1 MKEKQKLGSV
11 QLHSTWGTLN
21 EVQYFPIIHVTL
33 RITHHCIFSRFV
45 KQKLQTRKHYRM
57 SNLRWPGSR
66 SRGRSRYFWITCTW
80 PWLSMKSSSSAA
92 SEEMRMPS
100 PNRAKAN
107 HNQSSSPQEEKL
119 SAKPERKFWQQVK
132 TDRRLLLAVSL
143 FILHPF
149 PPSISLTLPSP
160 HKSTR
165 VIQPSLHVGL

>member
-11 QLHSTWGTLN
+11 QPHSTRGTLN
-21 EVQYFPIIHVTL
+21 EVQYFPRVHVTL
-33 RITHHCIFSRFV
+33 LITHHCSFSRFV

-66 SRGRSRYFWITCTW
+66 SSGRSRYFWITCTW

-107 HNQSSSPQEEKL
+107 HNQSSSSQEEKL

-132 TDRRLLLAVSL
+132 TDRRLLLADSL
-143 FILHPF
+143 FVLHPL